1 MNALGA
7 ADGLLRLVHRPSRKM
22 AAFLSVRCLPCND
35 YADVRSAD
43 DVMHAPP
50 SRLPRMI
57 KLLLNA
63 GADPN
68 LQAADGCTP
77 LMLAALHGK
86 ASAAAALAAA
96 DADTNTCNKNGQ
108 TPLHYAALGGHLP
121 TVRVLLAAGA
131 APGAAD
137 AGGFT
142 PLMAATKQA
151 GNVQMVVALLDAGAP
166 PNAFLYPASHA
177 FTDDDAEAWER
188 EGGEHRGNAEGEDAA
203 IDGQAA
209 ASKVGA
215 GAGSGAGSGAV
226 GGAGGVGRG
235 KTALHFACEA
245 GGTIDVAAALLQ
257 HGAEAEVPDDVGV
270 TPLMVAAGL
279 GHVELVQLLLQAGA
293 NVDAKQSGGAT
304 ALMLAV
310 KCNKPEV
317 LWVLLEAGA

>member
-1 MNALGA
+1 M
-7 ADGLLRLVHRPSRKM
+7 
-22 AAFLSVRCLPCND
+22 
-35 YADVRSAD
+35 
-43 DVMHAPP
+43 
-50 SRLPRMI
+50 
-57 KLLLNA
+57 
-63 GADPN
+63 
-68 LQAADGCTP
+68 
-77 LMLAALHGK
+77 
-86 ASAAAALAAA
+86 
-96 DADTNTCNKNGQ
+96 
-108 TPLHYAALGGHLP
+108 
-121 TVRVLLAAGA
+121 
-131 APGAAD
+131 
-137 AGGFT
+137 
-142 PLMAATKQA
+142 MAATKQA
-151 GNVQMVVALLDAGAP
+151 GNVQMVMALLDAGAP
-166 PNAFLYPASHA
+166 PNAVLYPASHA
-177 FTDDDAEAWER
+177 FTDADAEAWER

-317 LWVLLEAGA
+317 LWVLLEAGAEHATHDSWALQTAKENGLDQCEVLLMAAAEIDARDARAAAAAAAGGGEGEGGGGGGGGRGVDDNAADSDSNGNGNA